1 LCNTSKSTKMGLS
14 PSTLFHFTSKN
25 RLKGILKDNFKLK
38 YCLEKINHSEKPIKI
53 AIPMVSFCDI
63 KISEIIEHAKKYGY
77 YGIGLSKEWAIT
89 KGLNP
94 VIYLNS
100 SSEFSNNLISTVR
113 QIVQDKEISPTNII
127 HLADILR
134 YSKIYEGE
142 LSRKGKLQSNYRFA
156 DEREWRY
163 VPKMNDIFL
172 QWIIEKDYD
181 TNEKKKKANEK
192 LQNERL
198 TFDANQ
204 ILYIFVKYDKEI
216 EGIIKHIRNVKG
228 EKYSMNELERLTT
241 RILSFERIVHD
252 F

>member
-1 LCNTSKSTKMGLS
+1 MGLS

-134 YSKIYEGE
+134 YSKIYEG
-142 LSRKGKLQSNYRFA
+142 
-156 DEREWRY
+156 
-163 VPKMNDIFL
+163 IFEFSPNSSTL
-172 QWIIEKDYD
+172 LKS
-181 TNEKKKKANEK
+181 
-192 LQNERL
+192 
-198 TFDANQ
+198 
-204 ILYIFVKYDKEI
+204 LYGPLLIQ
-216 EGIIKHIRNVKG
+216 
-228 EKYSMNELERLTT
+228 
-241 RILSFERIVHD
+241 
-252 F
+252 